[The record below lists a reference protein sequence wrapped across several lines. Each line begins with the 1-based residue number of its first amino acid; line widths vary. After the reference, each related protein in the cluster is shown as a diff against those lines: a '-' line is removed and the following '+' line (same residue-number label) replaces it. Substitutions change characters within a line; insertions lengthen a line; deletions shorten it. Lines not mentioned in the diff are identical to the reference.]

1 VTESPIVRL
10 PPLLGRQD
18 ESWRALVEIATQL
31 GRHWLL
37 VGGQMVFLHE
47 VERQASETRPTD
59 DVDVV
64 VDLRVRPGGLTHVH
78 HVLIRSGFEQS
89 MPSKDGIAHRYR
101 RAGATID
108 VLAPDDLGRR
118 APLTLGI
125 GRTIRAPGASQA
137 LARSSTIRV
146 ALPDGA
152 VAPVR
157 RPTLVGALLGKVAAT
172 TQVGWQSPADRAKH
186 LRDVDSLARLLGP
199 ADRHEADLTH
209 RERAALERTALLP
222 DLSPLGQR
230 ALTVLASS
238 AGGPTGP

>member
-1 VTESPIVRL
+1 VTAEPPIVRL
-10 PPLLGRQD
+10 PPLAGRQD

-47 VERQASETRPTD
+47 VERGDSATRPTD

-64 VDLRVRPGGLTHVH
+64 VDLRVKPGGLAHVH
-78 HVLIRSGFEQS
+78 HVLTRSGFEQS
-89 MPSKDGIAHRYR
+89 PPDRDGIAHRYR

-108 VLAPDDLGRR
+108 VLAPDNLGRR
-118 APLTLGI
+118 TPLTLGI
-125 GRTIRAPGASQA
+125 GRTIQAPGASQA

-146 ALPDGA
+146 ELADGA
-152 VAPVR
+152 IAPVR

-186 LRDVDSLARLLGP
+186 LRDVDSLARQLGP
-199 ADRHEADLTH
+199 ADGHEANLTP
-209 RERAALERTALLP
+209 RERAALDRIAVLP
-222 DLSPLGQR
+222 EMSPLSQR
-230 ALTVLASS
+230 AISVLTSPPD
-238 AGGPTGP
+238 GPT

>member
-1 VTESPIVRL
+1 
-10 PPLLGRQD
+10 
-18 ESWRALVEIATQL
+18 
-31 GRHWLL
+31 LL

-47 VERQASETRPTD
+47 IEREASETRPTD

-64 VDLRVRPGGLTHVH
+64 VDLRVKPGGLAHVH
-78 HVLIRSGFEQS
+78 HVLTRSGFDQS
-89 MPSKDGIAHRYR
+89 LPSKDGVAHRYR

-137 LARSSTIRV
+137 LARSSTVRV
-146 ALPDGA
+146 ELADGA
-152 VAPVR
+152 VAPIR

-172 TQVGWQSPADRAKH
+172 TQVGWQSPAERAKH

-199 ADRHEADLTH
+199 ADRDEANLTP
-209 RERAALERTALLP
+209 RERATLEHTAGLP
-222 DLSPLGQR
+222 EVSPLGQR
-230 ALTVLASS
+230 AIAVLTSPPD
-238 AGGPTGP
+238 GPSEA